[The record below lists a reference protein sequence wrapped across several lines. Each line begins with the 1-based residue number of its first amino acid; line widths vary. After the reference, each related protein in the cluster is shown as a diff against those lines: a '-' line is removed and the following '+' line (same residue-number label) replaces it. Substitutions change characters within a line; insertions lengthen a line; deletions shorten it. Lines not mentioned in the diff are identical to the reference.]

1 MIKALVLTC
10 ASFFLAAVL
19 VTGGAYWMYENIEK
33 QPLQL
38 EQDEVLLV
46 NPGDTPRALLQELER
61 REFIQGAVWL
71 RSKWRLQK
79 EVPAVQVGEYALTPG
94 MTLSDLLEKWRT
106 GDMIQHRITLVEGWN
121 FARLREALAQ
131 NDVLEQQVSD
141 WSSERIMQE
150 LGYEGVHPEGRFYP
164 DTYQFTRGQSDLDI
178 LRQAGKRLHQVL
190 EQEWAQRSD
199 NLPYDTPEQ
208 ALVMASIIEKETGV
222 ASERPAI
229 AGVFVRR
236 LNKRM
241 LLQTDPTV
249 IYGMGDAYQGRIT
262 RADLQRPTPYNTYV
276 IAGLPPTPIAM
287 VGRAAIHAAL
297 HPEDGDALYF
307 VAKGD
312 GSHQFSRTLQEHNRA
327 VRDYQ
332 LKRRADYRSSPA
344 PASRQDD

>member
-1 MIKALVLTC
+1 MIRALVLAC

-19 VTGGAYWMYENIEK
+19 VTGGAYWMYANLEE
-33 QPLQL
+33 QSLQL
-38 EQDEVLLV
+38 EQEQVQLV
-46 NPGDTPRALLQELER
+46 VAGDTPRSLLQKLE
-61 REFIQGAVWL
+61 EQGVITGTVWL
-71 RSKWRLQK
+71 RSKWRLQH
-79 EVPAVQVGEYALTPG
+79 EVPAVQIGEYSLTPG
-94 MTLSDLLEKWRT
+94 MTLADLLEKWRT
-106 GDMIQHRITLVEGWN
+106 GDMIQHRVTLVEGWT
-121 FARLREALAQ
+121 FARFREALAQ
-131 NDVLEQQVSD
+131 NDVLEHQLGD
-141 WSSERIMQE
+141 WTDAQIMDE
-150 LGYEGVHPEGRFYP
+150 LGYQGVHPEGRFYP

-178 LRQAGKRLHQVL
+178 LRQAGKRLHEVL
-190 EQEWAQRSD
+190 ESEWAQRTEG
-199 NLPYDTPEQ
+199 LPYASADQ

-236 LNKRM
+236 LNKKM

-249 IYGMGDAYQGRIT
+249 IYGMGESYQGRIT

-276 IAGLPPTPIAM
+276 VAGLPPTPIAM

-297 HPEDGDALYF
+297 HPAEGDALYF

-327 VRDYQ
+327 VREYQ

-344 PASRQDD
+344 PIQQAD